1 MVEKIRRMGRK
12 RRTKSRVE
20 MTVEGEGRREDNKK
34 KREEKENE
42 GRRMNSRT
50 EKKINGREERTMGC
64 E

>member
-34 KREEKENE
+34 KR
-42 GRRMNSRT
+42 GRRRKT
-50 EKKINGREERTMGC
+50 RGEG
-64 E
+64 